1 MPVTPRRAG
10 RLLVVDDDCVTA
22 QTFSQILMLE
32 GYEVHTAASAEGGL
46 RESEAWNP
54 DAIILDFRMPLI
66 NGLGFL
72 YRLRAGNDRR
82 NTPVVMVTGDC
93 ALDDTTLGEI
103 RELGANVHF
112 KPLWVEDLIDVVS
125 KLVGTG
131 SSSWWSPPSDARLR
145 H

>member
-1 MPVTPRRAG
+1 MPVTPRRGG
-10 RLLVVDDDCVTA
+10 RLLVVDDDRGTL
-22 QTFSQILMLE
+22 QTFAQILTLE
-32 GYEVHTAASAEGGL
+32 GYEVRTAASAEGGL
-46 RESEAWNP
+46 RESQAWNP

-72 YRLRAGNDRR
+72 YRLRAGADRR

-93 ALDDTTLGEI
+93 GLDDTTLGEI

-112 KPLWVEDLIDVVS
+112 KPLWVEDLIEVVG
-125 KLVGTG
+125 KLIADAPA
-131 SSSWWSPPSDARLR
+131 SWWTPPSDARLR